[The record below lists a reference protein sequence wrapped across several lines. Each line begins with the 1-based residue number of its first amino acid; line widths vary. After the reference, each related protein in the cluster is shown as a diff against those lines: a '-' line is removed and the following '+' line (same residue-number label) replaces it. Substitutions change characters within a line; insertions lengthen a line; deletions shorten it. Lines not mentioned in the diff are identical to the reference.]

1 MTQNHQQTIS
11 DEEIA
16 KAIREKEQ
24 DLKIQLAEKQKEAV
38 ALGVKENTC
47 IITGGP
53 GVGKT
58 TVLKV
63 VLSVCLQFGKL
74 KSSDVTLLAPTG
86 RAAQRMAESVG
97 GDYTASTIHS
107 ALKIGGEDMRTFEPL
122 DSKVVV
128 VDEASMVDSHICWLL
143 LNAVPDDAKL
153 ILIGDPEQL
162 PSVGAGNVLFEFLN
176 CQRFPTVRL
185 DVIYR
190 QAGTNSIVTNA
201 GLIQQGV
208 TKLTYDDDF
217 RFLDVH
223 ATEDFPASDKERGK
237 KIQSETRDIV
247 IEQFMSA
254 VKSEGLD
261 EVQVLCPFRKKGVIA
276 GATELN
282 KEIQQRLNPPSYGK
296 PEIKRGDRIFRLGD
310 KVIQTKNNRDIGIF
324 NGDVG
329 YIKRIDTA
337 EDEIIISFN
346 GSDVTIDSTQLADL
360 DLAYAISIHKAQ
372 GSEYNQIII
381 PIITAFSIMLK
392 RNLIYT
398 GITRAKKKVI
408 LVGHKRAL
416 AQAIRTNVIAKR
428 NTQLGR
434 RIVASINKITSRGD

>member
-1 MTQNHQQTIS
+1 
-11 DEEIA
+11 
-16 KAIREKEQ
+16 
-24 DLKIQLAEKQKEAV
+24 
-38 ALGVKENTC
+38 
-47 IITGGP
+47 
-53 GVGKT
+53 
-58 TVLKV
+58 
-63 VLSVCLQFGKL
+63 
-74 KSSDVTLLAPTG
+74 
-86 RAAQRMAESVG
+86 
-97 GDYTASTIHS
+97 
-107 ALKIGGEDMRTFEPL
+107 MRTFEPL
-122 DSKVVV
+122 DSKIVV

-176 CQRFPTVRL
+176 CQRIPTVRL

-208 TKLTYDDDF
+208 TKLTFDDDF
-217 RFLDVH
+217 RFFDVH

-346 GSDVTIDSTQLADL
+346 GSDVTIDSINSAVDRCLIDLGFVVPEELEKSPVSGAPSNPSPSQQAIADIEKMI
-360 DLAYAISIHKAQ
+360 DDNENPPSTP
-372 GSEYNQIII
+372 SYNKTTPVDEILKVMDAA
-381 PIITAFSIMLK
+381 TARRVVFENGKYKGKTVGEVYETTKDNKGFSGKL
-392 RNLIYT
+392 RWFADNY
-398 GITRAKKKVI
+398 RSNNI
-408 LVGHKRAL
+408 LVAACL
-416 AQAIRTNVIAKR
+416 
-428 NTQLGR
+428 
-434 RIVASINKITSRGD
+434 IVNN